1 MSKSE
6 KMVFQDIML
15 WCVNN
20 LMPGVDH
27 VVYRGT
33 IYWTDSSSDLQKLY
47 ELWQNDQS

>member
-6 KMVFQDIML
+6 KMVFQDIL
-15 WCVNN
+15 FWYVSK

-33 IYWTDSSSDLQKLY
+33 IYRTDSSSDLQKLY